1 MCIDCKKK
9 LYTLSNFN
17 FMSKKNFALFMNV
30 MSMAN
35 ATPHPP
41 PISLLII
48 ICMVISKDLDTK
60 ISQSKSVDNC

>member
-9 LYTLSNFN
+9 LYTLRNFN

-35 ATPHPP
+35 ATPPASHQSLNNYLYGNIQRFGYEDKSKQ
-41 PISLLII
+41 ISG
-48 ICMVISKDLDTK
+48 
-60 ISQSKSVDNC
+60 